1 MTDQKSD
8 TMETDKIA
16 SSSDGE
22 TWLNLGPIEHF
33 AEGCVEQAQLPS
45 GFPIA
50 VYRVGNE
57 FYVTSDRCTHGAASL
72 SDEGELNGHV
82 IECAWHY
89 GTFDIR
95 SGAALTL
102 PCRAALP
109 TFSTRVESNELL
121 VNTKPNKRHRQPQ
134 RV

>member
-1 MTDQKSD
+1 MTDQGKD
-8 TMETDKIA
+8 DMTAQTIA
-16 SSSDGE
+16 SSADDE
-22 TWLNLGPIEHF
+22 TWVELGLIDGF
-33 AEGCVEQAQLPS
+33 AEGCVKQAQLPN

-50 VYRVGNE
+50 VYRVGGK

-95 SGAALTL
+95 TGAALTL
-102 PCRAALP
+102 PCRATLP
-109 TFSTRVESNELL
+109 TFTTRIEGDQLL
-121 VNTKPNKRHRQPQ
+121 VNAKPNRRHRHQQ
-134 RV
+134 GE